1 MNTGSF
7 TPKNKELLS
16 KRWGPLLSVPSKY
29 ATEIKQQY
37 HNRILII
44 PDNRAIGLALNSMKQ
59 SDNKSEILKFRY
71 EHSNMEVKKQLV
83 VIIERVSEYYS

>member
-16 KRWGPLLSVPSKY
+16 KGWGSVPSKY

-44 PDNRAIGLALNSMKQ
+44 PDNHAIGLALNSMKQ